1 MLVPDEPNQTR
12 VIGSFNADPL
22 LPLTGRGIFTAAFLK
37 HNHEP
42 SAHLINE
49 LCDNKP
55 QVEEAGRPVV
65 LIVSDEDDA
74 AALSALKSLPDNVV
88 IATNAGFTWL
98 KDLSEEFEQQL
109 DVGTLPVIIVA
120 DSFNRVMHLHKG
132 YRPDYV
138 DSLLELIA
146 RIMKY

>member
-1 MLVPDEPNQTR
+1 MENP
-12 VIGSFNADPL
+12 GA
-22 LPLTGRGIFTAAFLK
+22 
-37 HNHEP
+37 
-42 SAHLINE
+42 
-49 LCDNKP
+49 
-55 QVEEAGRPVV
+55 
-65 LIVSDEDDA
+65 DDA

-109 DVGTLPVIIVA
+109 DVGTLPIIIVA

-132 YRPDYV
+132 YRTGYV